1 MQLELSLTMNRNH
14 ECDPCLKLFI
24 LVYKFYNPKKHF
36 SILLPHSTFCMAFT
50 RQKMDAALFYS
61 GCKQIFLNGFTCTIF
76 LLHKK
81 LKSFNLFLHPKKWAA
96 ITYIGPLQK
105 HLPTPPPPPQ
115 RSGWSLSSNSLM
127 ACLQCHLCMN
137 KLTLLV
143 HGSIW

>member
-105 HLPTPPPPPQ
+105 HLPTPPPPPTF
-115 RSGWSLSSNSLM
+115 WLIFEL
-127 ACLQCHLCMN
+127 
-137 KLTLLV
+137 KLPYGMPTMSFLYE
-143 HGSIW
+143 